1 MDKGQNHSD
10 QSMCVAS
17 SRDSVSEQVIVG
29 IIEQWL
35 EYMVAVKGVS
45 EHTRKAYE
53 SDVCSAIVYLNEIV
67 AAPQP
72 RLDALISLKTLRSW
86 LSSLLES
93 GVTRTTIARKAS
105 AIRSFASWAHRRG
118 YLPTNPTVHLHTPT
132 PDQRLPEVSD
142 VTSTVKML
150 DYVEQLAYTNDPIAL
165 RNWAMME
172 LLYSTGIRVSE
183 LTSLNLG
190 SLSASQS
197 TIRVQGKGKKDRVV
211 PVGDQA
217 MRAIERY
224 IGYGRACLVN
234 ENTGSALFLGKRGR
248 RIDQRVVRQVVHEL
262 TTASGYKDMAPH
274 GLRHCAAT
282 HMLEGGADLRAV
294 QEMLGHSSLV
304 TTQRYTHVDSR
315 RLSAIYRQAHPRA

>member
-1 MDKGQNHSD
+1 MDKGQNQQD
-10 QSMCVAS
+10 QSVRSDISA
-17 SRDSVSEQVIVG
+17 DSAGDQVIVG
-29 IIEQWL
+29 IIQQWL
-35 EYMVAVKGVS
+35 EYLVAVKGVS

-53 SDVCSAIVYLNEIV
+53 SDVCAAIVYLSGLVEIT
-67 AAPQP
+67 QP
-72 RLDALISLKTLRSW
+72 RLDTLMSLKTLRLW
-86 LSSLLES
+86 LSSLMES
-93 GVTRTTIARKAS
+93 GATRTTIARKAS
-105 AIRSFASWAHRRG
+105 ALRSFASWAHRRG
-118 YLPTNPTVHLHTPT
+118 YLPTNPTVNLHTPT

-142 VTSTVKML
+142 ISSTAKML
-150 DYVEQLAYTNDPIAL
+150 DYVEQLAYTHDPIAL

-197 TIRVQGKGKKDRVV
+197 TIRVRGKGNKDRVV

-217 MRAIERY
+217 MRAVERY
-224 IGYGRACLVN
+224 IGFGRASLVN
-234 ENTGSALFLGKRGR
+234 EHTGSALFLGKRGR
-248 RIDQRVVRQVVHEL
+248 RIDQRVVRQIVHEL
-262 TTASGYKDMAPH
+262 TAASGHKDMAPH
-274 GLRHCAAT
+274 ALRHCAAT

-294 QEMLGHSSLV
+294 QEMLGHSSLA